1 METAEPGRLAKVIRA
16 LYSRFWL
23 IWAKLSSNRAGYVS
37 FWSSFSVLQNPI
49 EPELGVCI
57 YGAVF
62 LFTHSP
68 SKKITQHFTRVV
80 IAQGREEDS
89 AMPDVVCS
97 WSSTLLSASGQQ

>member
-23 IWAKLSSNRAGYVS
+23 IWAKPSSHRTGYVS
-37 FWSSFSVLQNPI
+37 LWSSFSVPQNPI
-49 EPELGVCI
+49 EPELEVCI

-68 SKKITQHFTRVV
+68 S
-80 IAQGREEDS
+80 
-89 AMPDVVCS
+89 
-97 WSSTLLSASGQQ
+97 